1 MVISEPRFAM
11 LAQVR
16 AYWEGLRKGEL
27 LPLRSAIDPRGME
40 GALEQAFLVERIAPG
55 IARFRL
61 AGMQLTDLMGMDVRG
76 MPLSALVDP
85 AGRERLAVLLEQMF
99 NGPAALDLSLEA
111 ERGIGR
117 PALEGRILL
126 LPVRGDMGADL
137 ALGCLATAGLM
148 GRSPRRFH
156 IARALLEPVFAAQPA
171 APVPQRQS
179 GFAEAVRPFT
189 GAGQT
194 PRATGRTHLRL
205 VKSDD

>member
-16 AYWEGLRKGEL
+16 AYWEGLRKGEM

-189 GAGQT
+189 GAGKT